1 MLSDPSNFFDNILD
15 VTPPPWDDC
24 DELDHYLAMD
34 TEDVKDGLMWWYE
47 KRVAFPRLSRMA
59 WDYLSIPGMCTTIP
73 ESTLMLIFC
82 PLATTVD
89 VEWVVSH
96 GRLVLPHVRNRLGVE
111 STRAS
116 LCVGLWSSLGLVK
129 DGHMKMSLCK
139 DDVDEEDNLPEI
151 GTPSQWPCRYILHII
166 YYYNYMSAQCAV
178 PLPI

>member
-1 MLSDPSNFFDNILD
+1 VLSDPSNFFDNILD

-47 KRVAFPRLSRMA
+47 KRVAFPRLSCMA

-73 ESTLMLIFC
+73 ESTLTLIFC

-89 VEWVVSH
+89 VERVFSH

-111 STRAS
+111 STCTL

-129 DGHMKMSLCK
+129 DGHMKMSLCG
-139 DDVDEEDNLPEI
+139 DDVDEEDDLPEDWDAI
-151 GTPSQWPCRYILHII
+151 S
-166 YYYNYMSAQCAV
+166 MAS
-178 PLPI
+178 